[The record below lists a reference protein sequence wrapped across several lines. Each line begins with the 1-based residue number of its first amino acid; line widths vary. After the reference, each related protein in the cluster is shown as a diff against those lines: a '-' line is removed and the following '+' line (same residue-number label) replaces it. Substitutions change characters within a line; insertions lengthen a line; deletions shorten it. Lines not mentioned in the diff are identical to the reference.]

1 MKKYPLIIRDAE
13 LAKEIDRE
21 VKERKKN
28 DPKMTYIKF
37 FTLAIRRE
45 INRDK
50 RMNDREV
57 EKRGLF
63 GLWGRK

>member
-1 MKKYPLIIRDAE
+1 MKTYLLKIRDNDLAE
-13 LAKEIDRE
+13 AIDRE
-21 VKERKKN
+21 VKKR
-28 DPKMTYIKF
+28 KMTYIKF

-57 EKRGLF
+57 EKRGF
-63 GLWGRK
+63 WKFWAGE